1 MAGEVMD
8 RIEPVAKLG
17 GLAVDEARP
26 GTLEIDILQ
35 AAMDL
40 DGLVL
45 FAHGVWRFLPRGLRG
60 ILARSGR
67 ELIGFDGTFRP
78 VNLCARDFDE
88 GWLVRAW
95 ISSRA
100 SR

>member
-8 RIEPVAKLG
+8 RIAPVAKLA

-45 FAHGVWRFLPRGLRG
+45 FAHGVWRFLRM
-60 ILARSGR
+60 
-67 ELIGFDGTFRP
+67 GFKG
-78 VNLCARDFDE
+78 
-88 GWLVRAW
+88 
-95 ISSRA
+95 
-100 SR
+100 